1 MEMGPKKGFL
11 FVITAP
17 SGTGK
22 TTIINIVR
30 KNIGGIGYCV
40 SHTTRKPR
48 EGEVNGLHYY
58 FVDRAEFE
66 RMIEAHEFVEWAL
79 VYDHLYGTSISSINR
94 ELSSAKGLLMDLDIQ
109 GAKEIK
115 RRFPESR
122 SIFILPPSMEI
133 LKERLKKR
141 PTDKEIDIDL
151 RMKKAVGE
159 IQGCR
164 DYDFIVLNDDLNQAA
179 REIEAIIIAQRAYRE
194 TPSISSKAISP
205 IKDTCKF

>member
-1 MEMGPKKGFL
+1 MEIGPKKGHL

-66 RMIEAHEFVEWAL
+66 RMIEAREFVEWAL

-94 ELSSAKGLLMDLDIQ
+94 EVSSAKDLLMDLDIQ
-109 GAKEIK
+109 GTKEIK
-115 RRFPESR
+115 RRFPGSR

-133 LKERLKKR
+133 LKERLKRR

-159 IQGCR
+159 IQGCQ

-179 REIEAIIIAQRAYRE
+179 REIEAIIIAQRACRE
-194 TPSISSKAISP
+194 RRLPLVQRL
-205 IKDTCKF
+205 FHL

>member
-1 MEMGPKKGFL
+1 MEIGPKKGQV

-66 RMIEAHEFVEWAL
+66 RMIEAREFVEWAL
-79 VYDHLYGTSISSINR
+79 VYDHLYGTSISNINR
-94 ELSSAKGLLMDLDIQ
+94 ELSSAKDLLMDLDIQ
-109 GAKEIK
+109 GTKEIK

-164 DYDFIVLNDDLNQAA
+164 DYDFLVLNDDLNQAA

-194 TPSISSKAISP
+194 RRLPLVQRL
-205 IKDTCKF
+205 FHL